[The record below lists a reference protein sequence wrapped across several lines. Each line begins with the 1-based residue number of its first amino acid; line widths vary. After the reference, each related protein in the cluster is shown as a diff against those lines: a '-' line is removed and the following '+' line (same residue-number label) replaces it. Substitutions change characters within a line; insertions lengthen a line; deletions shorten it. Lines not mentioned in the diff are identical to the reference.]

1 MLKSGALLFHFRQ
14 ASSVTGQCYS
24 SDVIDGS
31 GAAPESGTR
40 ARTRRAILDAAVRVL
55 SHQSNAS
62 LAEVAAAAGVGRT
75 TMHRYFPERAD
86 LLAGISGDLLEQVA
100 EATHRARPDL
110 GSAMAALERLCQAY
124 FALGDGLL
132 LTMNEPG
139 LFTDPAWQEVSES
152 DRALLQLVERGH
164 AEGTI
169 DPDLSPV
176 WVQSV
181 LWALLYAGWMHA
193 RDDEV
198 PEHDALA
205 LCLRTLRK
213 AVAA

>member
-1 MLKSGALLFHFRQ
+1 
-14 ASSVTGQCYS
+14 VV
-24 SDVIDGS
+24 DEP
-31 GAAPESGTR
+31 AAPESGTR

-55 SHQSNAS
+55 SQQSSAS

-86 LLAGISGDLLEQVA
+86 LLTGITSDLLEKVA
-100 EATHRARPDL
+100 VATERARPDA
-110 GSAMAALERLCQAY
+110 GPAIAALERLCQAY

-132 LTMNEPG
+132 LTVNEPH
-139 LFTDPAWQEVSES
+139 LFTDPAWTEESET
-152 DRALLQLVERGH
+152 DRMLLRLVERGQ

-169 DPDLSPV
+169 DPDLTPE

-181 LWALLYAGWMHA
+181 LWSLLYAAWMHA
-193 RDDEV
+193 RDSDV

-213 AVAA
+213 AVAP

>member
-1 MLKSGALLFHFRQ
+1 MFHFRQ
-14 ASSVTGQCYS
+14 VCSTTVQCYS
-24 SDVIDGS
+24 SAVVDELA
-31 GAAPESGTR
+31 AAPESGTR

-55 SHQSNAS
+55 SQQSNAS
-62 LAEVAAAAGVGRT
+62 LAEVAAVAGVGRT

-86 LLAGISGDLLEQVA
+86 LLAGISGDLLEQIA
-100 EATHRARPDL
+100 DATRRARPDL
-110 GSAMAALERLCQAY
+110 GPAMAALERLCQAY

-139 LFTDPAWQEVSES
+139 LFTDPAWQEESES

-169 DPDLSPV
+169 DPDLTPV
-176 WVQSV
+176 WVQAV
-181 LWALLYAGWMHA
+181 LWALLYAAWMHA

>member
-1 MLKSGALLFHFRQ
+1 
-14 ASSVTGQCYS
+14 VV
-24 SDVIDGS
+24 DEP
-31 GAAPESGTR
+31 GAAPESNTR

-55 SHQSNAS
+55 SQHTSAS
-62 LAEVAAAAGVGRT
+62 LSEVAAAAGVGRT

-86 LLAGISGDLLEQVA
+86 LLTGISNDLLEQVA
-100 EATHRARPDL
+100 AATERARPEA
-110 GSAMAALERLCQAY
+110 GPAVAALERLCQAY

-132 LTMNEPG
+132 LTLNEPH
-139 LFTDPAWQEVSES
+139 LFTDPAWNEESEP
-152 DRALLQLVERGH
+152 DRALLRLVERGH

-176 WVQSV
+176 WVQNV
-181 LWALLYAGWMHA
+181 LWSLLYAAWMHA
-193 RDDEV
+193 RDNDV

-213 AVAA
+213 AVAP

>member
-1 MLKSGALLFHFRQ
+1 M
-14 ASSVTGQCYS
+14 V
-24 SDVIDGS
+24 DEP

-55 SHQSNAS
+55 SQQSSAS

-86 LLAGISGDLLEQVA
+86 LLTGISTDLLEQVA
-100 EATHRARPDL
+100 AATERARPDV
-110 GSAMAALERLCQAY
+110 GPAVAALERLCQAY

-132 LTMNEPG
+132 LTMNEPA
-139 LFTDPAWQEVSES
+139 LFTDPAWQEESES
-152 DRALLQLVERGH
+152 DRALLRLVERGR

-176 WVQSV
+176 WVQAV
-181 LWALLYAGWMHA
+181 LWALLYAAWMHA

-213 AVAA
+213 AVAP

>member
-1 MLKSGALLFHFRQ
+1 
-14 ASSVTGQCYS
+14 
-24 SDVIDGS
+24 VIDEP

-55 SHQSNAS
+55 SQHSNAS

-86 LLAGISGDLLEQVA
+86 LLTGITNDLLEKVA
-100 EATHRARPDL
+100 AATERARPDA
-110 GSAMAALERLCQAY
+110 GSAIAALERLCQA
-124 FALGDGLL
+124 FFDLGDGLM
-132 LTMNEPG
+132 LTVNEPH
-139 LFTDPAWQEVSES
+139 LFTDPAWTEESET
-152 DRALLQLVERGH
+152 DRTLQRIVERGQ

-169 DPDLSPV
+169 DPDLTPA
-176 WVQSV
+176 WVQAV
-181 LWALLYAGWMHA
+181 LWSLLYAAWMHA
-193 RDDEV
+193 HDSDV

-213 AVAA
+213 AVAT

>member
-1 MLKSGALLFHFRQ
+1 M
-14 ASSVTGQCYS
+14 V
-24 SDVIDGS
+24 DEP

-55 SHQSNAS
+55 SQQSSAS

-86 LLAGISGDLLEQVA
+86 LLTGISHDLLEQIA
-100 EATHRARPDL
+100 AATERARPDL
-110 GSAMAALERLCQAY
+110 GPAVAALERLCQAY

-132 LTMNEPG
+132 LTMNEPY
-139 LFTDPAWQEVSES
+139 LFTDPVWQKESES
-152 DRALLQLVERGH
+152 DRALLRLVERGH

-169 DPDLSPV
+169 DPGLSPL
-176 WVQSV
+176 WVQTV
-181 LWALLYAGWMHA
+181 LWSLLYAAWMHA

-213 AVAA
+213 AVAP

>member
-1 MLKSGALLFHFRQ
+1 VVDDPAI
-14 ASSVTGQCYS
+14 A
-24 SDVIDGS
+24 
-31 GAAPESGTR
+31 ESGTR

-55 SHQSNAS
+55 SQHSNAS

-86 LLAGISGDLLEQVA
+86 LLTGISNDLLERIA
-100 EATHRARPDL
+100 AATDRAQPETGPAL
-110 GSAMAALERLCQAY
+110 AALDRLCQAY

-132 LTMNEPG
+132 LTLNEPH
-139 LFTDPAWQEVSES
+139 LFTDPAWQAEAEP
-152 DRALLQLVERGH
+152 DRALLRLVERGH

-169 DPDLSPV
+169 DPELTPE

-181 LWALLYAGWMHA
+181 LWSLLYGAWMHA
-193 RDDEV
+193 RDSGV

>member
-1 MLKSGALLFHFRQ
+1 
-14 ASSVTGQCYS
+14 VV
-24 SDVIDGS
+24 DDP

-40 ARTRRAILDAAVRVL
+40 ARTRRAILDAGVRVL
-55 SHQSNAS
+55 SQQAGAS
-62 LAEVAAAAGVGRT
+62 LSEVAAAAGVGRT

-86 LLAGISGDLLEQVA
+86 LLTGISNDLLEQVA
-100 EATHRARPDL
+100 DATERARPDL
-110 GSAMAALERLCQAY
+110 GPAVAALERLCQAY

-139 LFTDPAWQEVSES
+139 LFTDPAWQDES
-152 DRALLQLVERGH
+152 DADRALLRLVERGH
-164 AEGTI
+164 GEGTI
-169 DPDLSPV
+169 DPDLTPV
-176 WVQSV
+176 WVQTV
-181 LWALLYAGWMHA
+181 LWSLLYAAWMHA

-213 AVAA
+213 VVAP

>member
-1 MLKSGALLFHFRQ
+1 MVDEPG
-14 ASSVTGQCYS
+14 TP
-24 SDVIDGS
+24 
-31 GAAPESGTR
+31 PESGTR

-55 SHQSNAS
+55 SQQSSAS

-86 LLAGISGDLLEQVA
+86 LLTGISTDLLEQVA
-100 EATHRARPDL
+100 AATERARPDV
-110 GSAMAALERLCQAY
+110 GPAVAALERLCQAY

-139 LFTDPAWQEVSES
+139 LFTDPAWQEESES
-152 DRALLQLVERGH
+152 DRALLRLVERGH

-176 WVQSV
+176 WVRAV
-181 LWALLYAGWMHA
+181 LWTLLYAAWMHA

-198 PEHDALA
+198 PEHAALA

-213 AVAA
+213 AVAP